1 MVINKNAVAGTLES
15 SDIMV
20 VVQPAEH
27 GIHIELQS
35 SVYQQFGDDIIRTI
49 REVAKSLE
57 AKASPE
63 AEAAFIQ
70 ANDHGALDCTIRARV
85 ETALRRASK
94 EEAI

>member
-1 MVINKNAVAGTLES
+1 MVINKNATAGTLES

-20 VVQPAEH
+20 VVQPAED

-49 REVAKSLE
+49 REAAKSLE
-57 AKASPE
+57 V
-63 AEAAFIQ
+63 EAASIH

-85 ETALRRASK
+85 ETALCRASK
-94 EEAI
+94 EEVI

>member
-57 AKASPE
+57 A
-63 AEAAFIQ
+63 EAAFIH

>member
-57 AKASPE
+57 A
-63 AEAAFIQ
+63 EAAFIQ
-70 ANDHGALDCTIRARV
+70 AIDHGALDCTIRARV

>member
-1 MVINKNAVAGTLES
+1 MVINKNAAAGTLES

-49 REVAKSLE
+49 REVAKLL
-57 AKASPE
+57 E